1 MPLLRVLTTDLCLS
15 TLISLVVSDFLVVIT
30 LSKAFL
36 SFKDLCI
43 T

>member
-15 TLISLVVSDFLVVIT
+15 TLISLIVSDFLVVVT
-30 LSKAFL
+30 LLRAFS
-36 SFKDLCI
+36 SFKDLCV